1 MKQALAALLFLYKQ
15 VLGIEL
21 PWMQEIGRPRT
32 PKRLPVV
39 LSPAEVDRLLA
50 ATTRVHNLAFRLLYG
65 TGLRKMECLRLRVK
79 DVDFD
84 RQLIIVR
91 QGKSNKDRI
100 TMLPSTLDADLRQ
113 QLNYARALWAA
124 DRADQRSGV
133 ELPDGL
139 ERKYPRAGESWA
151 WFWVFPS
158 DHESI
163 DPRTGTRRRHHLYE
177 ETLGKPSK
185 RAAAIAQIDKPISIY
200 TLRHRLRDASAAG
213 RLRHQDHSGTA
224 GPCQREHNHDL
235 HACPGSRWQGGAK
248 STRCTQR

>member
-1 MKQALAALLFLYKQ
+1 MGGPEVAAFLSHLANCRKASASTHKQALAALLFLYKQ

-50 ATTRVHNLAFRLLYG
+50 ATTGVHNLAFRLLYG

-91 QGKSNKDRI
+91 QGKGNKDRI

-113 QLNYARALWAA
+113 QLNYARALCSQ
-124 DRADQRSGV
+124 RAIGSTWKGRIISWSSC
-133 ELPDGL
+133 
-139 ERKYPRAGESWA
+139 ERMW
-151 WFWVFPS
+151 
-158 DHESI
+158 
-163 DPRTGTRRRHHLYE
+163 
-177 ETLGKPSK
+177 
-185 RAAAIAQIDKPISIY
+185 Q
-200 TLRHRLRDASAAG
+200 
-213 RLRHQDHSGTA
+213 
-224 GPCQREHNHDL
+224 CQ
-235 HACPGSRWQGGAK
+235 
-248 STRCTQR
+248 T

>member
-91 QGKSNKDRI
+91 QGKRNKDRI
-100 TMLPSTLDADLRQ
+100 TMLPSTLDGGPAPAVELRQ
-113 QLNYARALWAA
+113 GAVGGRSCRSAL
-124 DRADQRSGV
+124 RG
-133 ELPDGL
+133 GT
-139 ERKYPRAGESWA
+139 PRW
-151 WFWVFPS
+151 
-158 DHESI
+158 
-163 DPRTGTRRRHHLYE
+163 T
-177 ETLGKPSK
+177 
-185 RAAAIAQIDKPISIY
+185 
-200 TLRHRLRDASAAG
+200 
-213 RLRHQDHSGTA
+213 
-224 GPCQREHNHDL
+224 
-235 HACPGSRWQGGAK
+235 
-248 STRCTQR
+248 